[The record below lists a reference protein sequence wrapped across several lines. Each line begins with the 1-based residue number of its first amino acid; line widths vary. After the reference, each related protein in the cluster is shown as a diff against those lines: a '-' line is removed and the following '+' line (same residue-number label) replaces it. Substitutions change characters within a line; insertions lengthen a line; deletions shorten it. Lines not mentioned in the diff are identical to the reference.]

1 MIMKAKLM
9 QLDGLTLM
17 GRSETGHWVPM
28 DAPADLGGNGAGPR
42 PMELMLI
49 GIAGCA
55 AMDIIA
61 ILKKKKVDLRSFEVN
76 VEADRS
82 DEHPQLFKKIN
93 FNYAVSGKNIQ
104 AKDVERAIELTD
116 SKYCG
121 AIENVRGSSEIV
133 HNFTIKEV
141 D

>member
-1 MIMKAKLM
+1 MKAKLM

-17 GRSETGHWVPM
+17 GRSDTGHWVPM
-28 DAPADLGGNGAGPR
+28 DAPVDIGGHGAGPR

-61 ILKKKKVDLRSFEVN
+61 ILKKKKVDLRGFEVN

-82 DEHPQLFKKIN
+82 EEHPQLFKKIT
-93 FNYAVSGKNIQ
+93 FNYTVSGKNIQ
-104 AKDVERAIELTD
+104 TKDVERAIELTD

-121 AIENVRGSSEIV
+121 AIENVRGSAEIV
-133 HNFTIKEV
+133 HNFTIREV